1 MPRISP
7 LPRSLHAIA
16 WCVVFSFLTAC
27 ADVERRGSRDL
38 PGLVVERLGWMN
50 EVAHIKQRH
59 HLPVTD
65 VKREATLLQVMTSQ
79 GIEAGLPAVNTRQF
93 FAAQIDAAKIYQQ
106 QWMKRMSRSKARLSQ
121 PSDLV
126 QVVRPALDDIGRRM
140 IGALVT
146 ARQQP
151 DRRLIVEKTQK
162 RLQQAGHTPEVIAAA
177 VAGVEAGLG
186 VAE

>member
-7 LPRSLHAIA
+7 LPRPVHAIA
-16 WCVVFSFLTAC
+16 WCLVLSLLTGC
-27 ADVERRGSRDL
+27 SQLERRGSKDL

-65 VKREATLLQVMTSQ
+65 AKREAALLRAMTAQ
-79 GIEAGLPAVNTRQF
+79 GVEAGLPAAATRQF

-121 PSDLV
+121 PSDLT

-151 DRRLIVEKTQK
+151 DRRLMVEQTRN
-162 RLQQAGHTPEVIAAA
+162 RLQQAGHTSEVVAAA
-177 VAGVEAGLG
+177 VAGVAAGLG
-186 VAE
+186 DSE